1 MPKFPTFPTLFE
13 DVLQISVTKL
23 KKWGYLE
30 KPQIKSGVITWS
42 RNSEDFASISV
53 VVNTLNEKPYI
64 QLDYKF
70 NDDPRNYKIQL
81 VSIPSNLGK
90 GKIWYFVCPQTNKR
104 CRKLYQIQ
112 GYFFHREAFK
122 SCYYEKQIQ
131 SKYARSLEKNLGAW
145 FKSDKLYSEL
155 YSKHFRSQY
164 NGKPTKRYLKL
175 MKQIQEA
182 ESISFDEVKMLMYS

>member
-1 MPKFPTFPTLFE
+1 MPKFPTFPTLYE

-42 RNSEDFASISV
+42 RNGEEFASISV

-64 QLDYKF
+64 QLDYRF
-70 NDDPRNYKIQL
+70 NGEPRKYKVYFDTD
-81 VSIPSNLGK
+81 VSNIGNGE
-90 GKIWYFVCPQTNKR
+90 IWYFVCPQTNKR

-182 ESISFDEVKMLMYS
+182 ESIPLEEIHRAMIK